1 MRFLLI
7 SFCFFLVSCG
17 SYPKK
22 KNFQAENSTSKEIEN
37 PYLSDSRIDYVYKA
51 SIDVYDRN
59 FSGLLIIK
67 KIADKEHRVAF
78 TTEMGN
84 KMFDFTFN
92 ENDFRV
98 NFILDELNKKMLINI
113 LKKDFKVL
121 ITENPII
128 SNSYSHNEIDIYEA
142 AIYNKK
148 HYYFFENYKLTK
160 IINAKNGKENVQFLF
175 LKINNHL
182 ANQIEIKHS
191 NIKLTINLK
200 SITQ

>member
-1 MRFLLI
+1 MRLLLI
-7 SFCFFLVSCG
+7 SMCVLVVSCG

-22 KNFQAENSTSKEIEN
+22 QNLQLDISATKNIEN
-37 PYLSDSRIDYVYKA
+37 LYFSDASIDYVYKA

-67 KIADKEHRVAF
+67 KIAENEHRVAF

-84 KMFDFTFN
+84 KLFDFTFI
-92 ENDFRV
+92 EDDFKV
-98 NFILDELNKKMLINI
+98 NFILDELNKKILINI

-121 ITENPII
+121 ITENPTV
-128 SNSYSHNEIDIYEA
+128 SNSYSKENTHVFETL
-142 AIYNKK
+142 IYNKK
-148 HYYFFENYKLTK
+148 HYYFTHNKQLTK
-160 IINAKNGKENVQFLF
+160 VVRSKNGKEKVLFLF
-175 LKINNHL
+175 SEINKHL

-191 NIKLTINLK
+191 NIKLKISLK

>member
-7 SFCFFLVSCG
+7 SLCFLVVSCG

-22 KNFQAENSTSKEIEN
+22 QNFKADNPATKNIEN
-37 PYLSDSRIDYVYKA
+37 PYFSDGSLDYVYKA

-67 KIADKEHRVAF
+67 KIAEKEHRVAF

-84 KMFDFTFN
+84 KMFDFTFI
-92 ENDFRV
+92 EDDFKV
-98 NFILDELNKKMLINI
+98 NFILDELNKKILINI

-121 ITENPII
+121 VTENLIV
-128 SNSYSHNEIDIYEA
+128 SNSYSNNEIDVLETSIF
-142 AIYNKK
+142 NKK
-148 HYYFFENYKLTK
+148 HYYFIEDSQLTQVV
-160 IINAKNGKENVQFLF
+160 NTKNGKEKVLFLF

-182 ANQIEIKHS
+182 ASQIEIKHS